1 MKKIAKILFS
11 VTFSIFILLIG
22 AGVNIVKCNH
32 SGKYKI
38 SSAFFTVDK
47 NFSCTPSHGCM
58 ETEFVQYIPC
68 VNPDYQAFDDHG
80 SDRKEGHAEGS
91 GDEVI
96 LPEQK
101 KQEQIR
107 RDKDAKMIILLTI
120 SIIQSLRQ

>member
-58 ETEFVQYIPC
+58 ETVFVQYIPC
-68 VNPDYQAFDDHG
+68 VNPDYQAFDFHFEIPAIVND
-80 SDRKEGHAEGS
+80 
-91 GDEVI
+91 
-96 LPEQK
+96 
-101 KQEQIR
+101 
-107 RDKDAKMIILLTI
+107 ILLCTNDYSVDNQHYTI
-120 SIIQSLRQ
+120 TPTINPPPKDLLSIIKVFRI

>member
-11 VTFSIFILLIG
+11 VAFSVYILLIG

-58 ETEFVQYIPC
+58 ETEFVQYVPC
-68 VNPDYQAFDDHG
+68 VNPDYQAFDFHFEIPTIIKEIF
-80 SDRKEGHAEGS
+80 SDINDYSLETQHYTITTKINPPPKE
-91 GDEVI
+91 
-96 LPEQK
+96 
-101 KQEQIR
+101 
-107 RDKDAKMIILLTI
+107 LL
-120 SIIQSLRQ
+120 SIIKVFRI

>member
-58 ETEFVQYIPC
+58 ETEFVQYVPC
-68 VNPDYQAFDDHG
+68 VNPDCQAFDFNFDIPAIVN
-80 SDRKEGHAEGS
+80 D
-91 GDEVI
+91 I
-96 LPEQK
+96 LFCINDYSFDNQHYTVTQK
-101 KQEQIR
+101 INPPP
-107 RDKDAKMIILLTI
+107 KDLL
-120 SIIQSLRQ
+120 SIIKVFRI